1 MKAVENRTMRVCSSW
16 RGGGGGGEKEE
27 RDWNTREVKKKKK
40 RKKKKRKDKEK
51 SSQDPIWSW
60 LMWNQNLNSLCLKI
74 FHLSAFIPKLIL
86 SIIPFFFSIIP
97 PVIPYTKK
105 SSNKAS

>member
-1 MKAVENRTMRVCSSW
+1 MKAVENRTMRVCSSG
-16 RGGGGGGEKEE
+16 RGGGGRSERLKHPGGEK
-27 RDWNTREVKKKKK
+27 K
-40 RKKKKRKDKEK
+40 KKKKRKDKEK